1 MEKDAIIAKRI
12 TASAFSESTMDMG
25 KIVGYAEGHL
35 ACDTNDRVQRIAR
48 MLVAFN
54 RNELE
59 KQLKRKRSDLDEK
72 SFNEHLDCLDEMDA
86 KEQKVALYWIGKKT
100 LTLPE
105 DLSKF
110 NNAMN
115 LINKQHLDFQ
125 KFDDPMDVLSRDDK
139 STLKIRSQDEVFNP
153 STEKTFSHPYN
164 AGDGVV
170 IYNVEDSKEGQKA
183 VRRATDFYFGY
194 DKNFWCLA
202 ARKEGFRQD
211 EINALTPEQAE
222 KLGFYSDD
230 ALAVAWNHW
239 KGNSAYPKRI
249 AFKNGKLFAFSAGYE
264 KQHVEW
270 WDRNDD
276 SHYYIPESNAVDDIE
291 FLKKYG
297 KINLLENNNASPEII
312 DELAEDEDW
321 RVRKE
326 VAKNSRAPVEALR
339 KFTEDKNVWV
349 RKEVAKNPRT
359 PAEILM
365 KLAEDENGLVRME
378 VVDNPKAPVE
388 LLRKLA
394 EDGEEY
400 VRRELVENPN
410 TPVDILMR
418 LTADENKDVRKEVAR
433 NPRTPVETLRKL
445 AEDGDKYVKEAVTNN
460 PNTPVDIL
468 TKLAEDEDKMVR
480 QQIAKRLRTPVEAL
494 RKLVEDEDANVRYE
508 VAKHPNTPV
517 ELLTKLAEDKNEGVR
532 YAVIRNPRTPAE
544 ALMKMAG
551 DRSFGIR
558 YELAKNPRTPTEVLM
573 RLAEDEDEEVR
584 YAVANNP
591 RTPVE
596 ALRKLADDKNWG
608 VSQSAKN
615 QLY

>member
-72 SFNEHLDCLDEMDA
+72 SFNEHLDCLEKMDA
-86 KEQKVALYWIGKKT
+86 KEQKVALHWIGKKT

-115 LINKQHLDFQ
+115 LIKKQHLDFQ
-125 KFDDPMDVLSRDDK
+125 KFDDPMEVLNRDDK

-153 STEKTFSHPYN
+153 ATEKTFSHPYN

-183 VRRATDFYFGY
+183 VRRAIDFHFGY

-202 ARKEGFRQD
+202 SRKEGFRQD

-230 ALAVAWNHW
+230 VLAVAWNYW

-249 AFKNGKLFAFSAGYE
+249 AFKNGKLFAFSAGKH

-270 WDRNDD
+270 WDRNDK

-297 KINLLENNNASPEII
+297 KINLLENNNASPEMIN
-312 DELAEDEDW
+312 ELAEDEDW
-321 RVRKE
+321 HVRRE
-326 VAKNSRAPVEALR
+326 FVM
-339 KFTEDKNVWV
+339 
-349 RKEVAKNPRT
+349 NPNT
-359 PAEILM
+359 PAE
-365 KLAEDENGLVRME
+365 V
-378 VVDNPKAPVE
+378 
-388 LLRKLA
+388 LRKLA
-394 EDGEEY
+394 EDEDW
-400 VRRELVENPN
+400 L
-410 TPVDILMR
+410 
-418 LTADENKDVRKEVAR
+418 VRKEVAEH
-433 NPRTPVETLRKL
+433 PSTPIEVLRKL
-445 AEDGDKYVKEAVTNN
+445 AEDEVENVRYVVAEN
-460 PNTPVDIL
+460 PRTPVDIL
-468 TKLAEDEDKMVR
+468 RKLAEDEDWLVR
-480 QQIAKRLRTPVEAL
+480 SAAERELRN
-494 RKLVEDEDANVRYE
+494 RR
-508 VAKHPNTPV
+508 
-517 ELLTKLAEDKNEGVR
+517 
-532 YAVIRNPRTPAE
+532 
-544 ALMKMAG
+544 
-551 DRSFGIR
+551 
-558 YELAKNPRTPTEVLM
+558 
-573 RLAEDEDEEVR
+573 
-584 YAVANNP
+584 
-591 RTPVE
+591 
-596 ALRKLADDKNWG
+596 
-608 VSQSAKN
+608 Q
-615 QLY
+615 

>member
-1 MEKDAIIAKRI
+1 MNRNIRIAKQL
-12 TASAFSESTMDMG
+12 
-25 KIVGYAEGHL
+25 V
-35 ACDTNDRVQRIAR
+35 RIAR
-48 MLVAFN
+48 ILVAFN

-59 KQLKRKRSDLDEK
+59 KQLKKKRSDLDEK
-72 SFNEHLDCLDEMDA
+72 SLKEHLDCLEKMDA
-86 KEQKVALYWIGKKT
+86 KEQKVALHWINKKN

-110 NNAMN
+110 QDAMN

-125 KFDDPMDVLSRDDK
+125 KFDDPMEVLNRDDK

-153 STEKTFSHPYN
+153 ATEKTFSHPYN

-202 ARKEGFRQD
+202 SRKEGFRQD

-239 KGNSAYPKRI
+239 KENSAYPKRI

-326 VAKNSRAPVEALR
+326 VAKNPKAPVEALR
-339 KFTEDKNVWV
+339 KFTEDKNIWV

-394 EDGEEY
+394 VDEEEY

-410 TPVDILMR
+410 TPIDILMR
-418 LTADENKDVRKEVAR
+418 LAEDENKDVRKEVAR

-445 AEDGDKYVKEAVTNN
+445 AEDGDKYV
-460 PNTPVDIL
+460 I
-468 TKLAEDEDKMVR
+468 
-480 QQIAKRLRTPVEAL
+480 
-494 RKLVEDEDANVRYE
+494 
-508 VAKHPNTPV
+508 
-517 ELLTKLAEDKNEGVR
+517 
-532 YAVIRNPRTPAE
+532 
-544 ALMKMAG
+544 
-551 DRSFGIR
+551 
-558 YELAKNPRTPTEVLM
+558 
-573 RLAEDEDEEVR
+573 
-584 YAVANNP
+584 
-591 RTPVE
+591 
-596 ALRKLADDKNWG
+596 
-608 VSQSAKN
+608 
-615 QLY
+615 